1 VRPSDIGP
9 PSTGFLIWHVSLR
22 WRAMLDRALVPLGI
36 TATQYAVLAPL
47 YALTRQGAR
56 PSQREIADF
65 SGLGDM
71 HVSKLARA
79 LERAGL
85 LRRVKSST
93 DPRVIEL
100 SLTERGA
107 DVVRAGVS
115 VVRRLEEER
124 LVPLGGRDSARSV
137 ALRELLKAL
146 LRHADAPDAGRRSP
160 AATALLGRRRGS
172 TGTGRRR
179 PAHASR
185 RSPR

>member
-1 VRPSDIGP
+1 MRP

-22 WRAMLDRALVPLGI
+22 WRAALDRALVPLGI

-56 PSQREIADF
+56 PSQRQLADF

-79 LERAGL
+79 MERAKL
-85 LRRVKSST
+85 LRRAGSST
-93 DPRVIEL
+93 DPRAIEL

-115 VVRRLEEER
+115 VVRRLEKEH
-124 LVPLGGRDSARSV
+124 LAPLGGRDSERSA
-137 ALRELLKAL
+137 ALRELLQVL
-146 LRHADAPDAGRRSP
+146 LRHADAPDAGRSSP
-160 AATALLGRRRGS
+160 AATGLPGRRRGS
-172 TGTGRRR
+172 TRAGRGR
-179 PAHASR
+179 AHAPR